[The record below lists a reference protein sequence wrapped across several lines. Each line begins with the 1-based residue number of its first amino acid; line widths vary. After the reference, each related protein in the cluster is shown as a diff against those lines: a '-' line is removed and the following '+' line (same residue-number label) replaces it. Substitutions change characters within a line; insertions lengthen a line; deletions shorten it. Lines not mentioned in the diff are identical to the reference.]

1 VHEREVQRPG
11 RLLSTLLSLQQ
22 RCREARAARART
34 ALLSVAGALARR
46 LPCGHDRRTKDH
58 S

>member
-1 VHEREVQRPG
+1 VQWPG

-34 ALLSVAGALARR
+34 ALLSVDGALEQR
-46 LPCGHDRRTKDH
+46 LPFGHDRLTKDH